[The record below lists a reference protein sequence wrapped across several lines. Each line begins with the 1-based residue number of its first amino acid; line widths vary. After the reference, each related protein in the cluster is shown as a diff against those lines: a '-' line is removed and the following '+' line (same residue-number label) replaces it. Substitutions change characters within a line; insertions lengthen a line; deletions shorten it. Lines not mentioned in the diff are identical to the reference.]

1 MYDWSGANEDNK
13 KDNAH
18 IVHVIWKRGSSS
30 YQGLC
35 EQTSSDIFLNA
46 LKKTKAE
53 HIKMS
58 LLSHSSIRPIR
69 SQLGGRYFS
78 APLLEK
84 YLTPTTLDHINS
96 AVRKPRHVKMVVAGI
111 VLLLALFIIY
121 ISL

>member
-13 KDNAH
+13 KNNAH

-35 EQTSSDIFLNA
+35 GQNSSDIFLNA

-53 HIKMS
+53 HISMS
-58 LLSHSSIRPIR
+58 LLSQSSIKPIR

-78 APLLEK
+78 DALLEK
-84 YLTPTTLDHINS
+84 YLTPTKLE
-96 AVRKPRHVKMVVAGI
+96 HVKSVKGKSGHLWWLVSGLM
-111 VLLLALFIIY
+111 LLIALVSIY
-121 ISL
+121 IGL